1 MSAVEKL
8 KQFVEGTIDTAAF
21 ERLVYSDP
29 DIETLLVHEPAPAYA
44 TTGITLYHYL
54 LALNYRCAVDM
65 LNAQT
70 ALSDYLAAQG
80 VAAEASTDKAALVA
94 LIVAVEPKWLQL
106 APAVVQELMA
116 EAPADLAQPALK
128 AWLKQQIRERFRYA
142 KTPPRWLQAPAWPIG
157 DAGPLVFLRQV
168 AIPDY
173 FHDEAVAYVF
183 YDPAT
188 RQCQTI
194 LQTA

>member
-1 MSAVEKL
+1 MSAVERL

-21 ERLVYSDP
+21 EQLVYSDP
-29 DIETLLVHEPAPAYA
+29 DIEALLVHEPAPAYA

-80 VAAEASTDKAALVA
+80 VAAEASTDKAELVD

-106 APAVVQELMA
+106 APAVVQALMA
-116 EAPADLAQPALK
+116 E
-128 AWLKQQIRERFRYA
+128 
-142 KTPPRWLQAPAWPIG
+142 APAWPIG

-173 FHDEAVAYVF
+173 FHDDAAAYVF